1 MGNGHPPLTDSRWPV
16 AHCQIAAHQLPI
28 TKCRYRLPITD
39 CRSSIQLPIA
49 DHRLPITDCRSSIAN
64 YQLPIIDCQ
73 LPIADHRLP
82 ITDGSAITD
91 CRFQI
96 AD

>member
-1 MGNGHPPLTDSRWPV
+1 MAGCPLPNCRSP
-16 AHCQIAAHQLPI
+16 IADHQMPLPI
-28 TKCRYRLPITD
+28 ADYRLPIID
-39 CRSSIQLPIA
+39 
-49 DHRLPITDCRSSIAN
+49 PITDCRSSIAN
-64 YQLPIIDCQ
+64 YRLPIIDCQ